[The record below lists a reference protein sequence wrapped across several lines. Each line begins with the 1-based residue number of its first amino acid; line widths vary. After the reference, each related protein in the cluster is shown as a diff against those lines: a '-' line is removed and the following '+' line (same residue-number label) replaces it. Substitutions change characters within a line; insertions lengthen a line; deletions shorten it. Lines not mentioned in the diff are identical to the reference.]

1 MPRPRAQG
9 VLTVHEALEALD
21 EALARL
27 ALELVGLL
35 RLLHDGLHV
44 LLGVVDDLGHVG
56 HGLGVR
62 LRVADADGEAAV
74 QQPVVDHLL
83 AVVDEV
89 ARHLRAHVVHN
100 DVQQALHL
108 VAQLVLGHDAHE
120 VLALHDEHA
129 VVARP
134 AVGLARVELAVL
146 VVHVGR
152 EARDGLLARPQ
163 RVVLAGAPRHGPHD
177 GRRRDAPVPAL
188 HPQQHV
194 EEDVLLDEDVALR
207 HLARAQQRVLHDAHD
222 GPVRGG
228 RHDEARHGHELL
240 RLGDGRQ
247 RLQRV
252 HVHLVAVKVRVVGRR
267 AREVQAEG
275 AVV

>member
-1 MPRPRAQG
+1 MAFCRHSARARARGQG
-9 VLTVHEALEALD
+9 RAGRRKFAVSAGARARVQASACACACQEGGSTRRLRIRGPAVHEALEALD
-21 EALARL
+21 QALARL

-56 HGLGVR
+56 HGLGVG
-62 LRVADADGEAAV
+62 LRVADADREAAV

-89 ARHLRAHVVHN
+89 ARHLRAHVVHD

-108 VAQLVLGHDAHE
+108 VAELVLGHDAHE
-120 VLALHDEHA
+120 VLALDDEHA

-134 AVGLARVELAVL
+134 AVGLARIELAVL
-146 VVHVGR
+146 VVHVGC

-163 RVVLAGAPRHGPHD
+163 RVVLPRAARHGPHD

-207 HLARAQQRVLHDAHD
+207 HLARAKQRVLHDAHD
-222 GPVRGG
+222 RPVRGG
-228 RHDEARHGHELL
+228 RHD
-240 RLGDGRQ
+240 
-247 RLQRV
+247 
-252 HVHLVAVKVRVVGRR
+252 
-267 AREVQAEG
+267 
-275 AVV
+275 